1 MTEQRDIDLE
11 NLRNETEI
19 IFWQVA
25 KKAAEILR
33 DSLSTEDVFDYRHPA
48 NIVGREVVKTSLEV
62 LKIAFDD

>member
-33 DSLSTEDVFDYRHPA
+33 DSLATEDVFDYRHPA